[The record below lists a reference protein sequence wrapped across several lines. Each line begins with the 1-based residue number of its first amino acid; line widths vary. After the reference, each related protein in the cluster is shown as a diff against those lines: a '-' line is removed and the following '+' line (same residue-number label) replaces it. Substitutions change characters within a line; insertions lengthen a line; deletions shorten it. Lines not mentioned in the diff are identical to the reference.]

1 MPSSLP
7 RVLTVD
13 ALRGASILWVVLF
26 HFWADTC
33 PMPGPEVAA
42 PAVLGALQHGNVANA
57 FVKAATAWV
66 GLPSIRIDL
75 FLLVTGLVLMMGRP
89 QPAGAFVKR
98 RARAVL
104 PNYWL
109 GSLLA
114 AAVLV
119 VLAGLR
125 AWAAGG
131 SLGAEIA
138 SGTRL
143 AGAPYR
149 FEPLDLLRSL
159 VILGRFESART
170 MLVVAPS
177 LWYVVLVMQA
187 YVLFV
192 PLRWLLEKTGRA
204 FFFLVCLIATWGGR
218 ALVFEFNPLPAFGP
232 NATVIDFLPFHLA
245 PVALGM
251 VMARSIPRWA
261 ERPGRGAALAL
272 LAPALLLLLGAIW
285 MSRDANNPG
294 ALAGVIGPILPVS
307 IALPALWVS
316 VRAGL
321 AVPGLNRMLAWAGQH
336 SLSILVVQDLLRFTI
351 GTMLTGGI
359 ALRAVVWPLM
369 PVYVAASLLFV
380 RAWDPLARRVADR
393 CWPER
398 S

>member
-1 MPSSLP
+1 M
-7 RVLTVD
+7 TVD

-143 AGAPYR
+143 AGAPYH
-149 FEPLDLLRSL
+149 FEPLDLLR
-159 VILGRFESART
+159 
-170 MLVVAPS
+170 
-177 LWYVVLVMQA
+177 
-187 YVLFV
+187 
-192 PLRWLLEKTGRA
+192 
-204 FFFLVCLIATWGGR
+204 
-218 ALVFEFNPLPAFGP
+218 
-232 NATVIDFLPFHLA
+232 
-245 PVALGM
+245 
-251 VMARSIPRWA
+251 
-261 ERPGRGAALAL
+261 
-272 LAPALLLLLGAIW
+272 
-285 MSRDANNPG
+285 
-294 ALAGVIGPILPVS
+294 
-307 IALPALWVS
+307 
-316 VRAGL
+316 
-321 AVPGLNRMLAWAGQH
+321 
-336 SLSILVVQDLLRFTI
+336 
-351 GTMLTGGI
+351 
-359 ALRAVVWPLM
+359 
-369 PVYVAASLLFV
+369 
-380 RAWDPLARRVADR
+380 
-393 CWPER
+393 
-398 S
+398 